1 MNNFE
6 KINIYDIEIT
16 GQKDPGLVYQLEQ
29 RLTNEFRRRGVQE
42 IHLTVDRTKSNI
54 RVMIRIPSDY
64 ELRSALED
72 VIKNNGWEGEFR
84 YTITRK
90 QLTSEE
96 LRALERE
103 RDEYISQVLYYKNQ
117 IQQKDKRI
125 SELKSENQKLKE
137 DAENFLADNLNLSS
151 NLVSIQKEHETLKN
165 RLEEAEQTIENL
177 RVDNS
182 DERVL
187 ERYLFDP
194 HSLIEFYLDREREK
208 LTGLVRLFDEFR
220 EKRQKTLF
228 EKAIGEVGIKLPP
241 EEYPKVLEQGKLQW
255 EESDLYKK
263 LKPKYDKAM
272 EAIIFLNGLKDG
284 TAGRDIPQHLREEVI
299 KLLESRRKEYDETIE
314 MFKNA
319 ETRHRQFREVVARM
333 NRLNSQEPL
342 GGPITEQRILYI
354 CVINKNGV
362 RELYTPIDDELAKT
376 FLGSLLLSQLDN
388 LGERLPPHELFYR
401 YHVNPETV
409 VRTQNKYD
417 FYKLGIRVEVVAFY
431 RSGNGKETPS
441 PEITGRTLEVLETIK
456 RLTREGKKVRR
467 YILARKLSMIP
478 QSVEHHLKKLI
489 DLGLIS
495 KKRINPRNVEIV
507 LNEN

>member
-1 MNNFE
+1 
-6 KINIYDIEIT
+6 
-16 GQKDPGLVYQLEQ
+16 
-29 RLTNEFRRRGVQE
+29 
-42 IHLTVDRTKSNI
+42 
-54 RVMIRIPSDY
+54 MIRIPSEY

-72 VIKNNGWEGEFR
+72 VIKNNGWEKLR

-125 SELKSENQKLKE
+125 SELESKNQKLKE
-137 DAENFLADNLNLSS
+137 DAERLLSENLNLSS
-151 NLVSIQKEHETLKN
+151 QLVSTREEYETLKN

-177 RVDNS
+177 RADSS

-194 HSLIEFYLDREREK
+194 HSLIKFYLDRERKK
-208 LTGLVRLFDEFR
+208 LTDLVRLFDEFR

-241 EEYPKVLEQGKLQW
+241 EKYPEVLEQGKLQW

-417 FYKLGIRVEVVAFY
+417 FYKLGMRIDIIAFY
-431 RSGNGKETPS
+431 REDGKSVLSE
-441 PEITGRTLEVLETIK
+441 RTLEVLETIK

-467 YILARKLSMIP
+467 YILARKLSMAP

-489 DLGLIS
+489 DSGLIS
-495 KKRINPRNVEIV
+495 KKRINSHNVEIV
-507 LNEN
+507 LIEN